1 MRQFPITTYLS
12 EESDD
17 EIKLPI
23 KRIKRNLHLILAKCD
38 DKHSLHKDH
47 KDKRHKIQKNHIGY
61 SWFEILLTYYINC
74 KIYRV
79 R

>member
-17 EIKLPI
+17 EVELPI

-38 DKHSLHKDH
+38 DKHSLHKDY
-47 KDKRHKIQKNHIGY
+47 KDKRYKIKSCTYRLLLIGNIAY
-61 SWFEILLTYYINC
+61 ILFNC
-74 KIYRV
+74 KIYM
-79 R
+79 